1 MADQTI
7 TPEEAEFNALLAEL
21 RALSAAATAGPWFA
35 WDRGVGYMITL
46 DEDGN
51 RRLPEGGRTDLGHR
65 PDAELIARMR
75 NELPGLLDRLESGQ
89 VFGKAM
95 LSTLNVQSDIA
106 LQATGL
112 HHLIEPDGDGDWQAV
127 WETVAELG
135 EQVRRL
141 TRERDR
147 AQAALAAIKAADPSL
162 FDPEGGTNRGE
173 AYERYGTPGHNL
185 RAAYCAAVGIK
196 LEDGEGADDA

>member
-1 MADQTI
+1 
-7 TPEEAEFNALLAEL
+7 
-21 RALSAAATAGPWFA
+21 
-35 WDRGVGYMITL
+35 MITL

-135 EQVRRL
+135 EQMKRL
-141 TRERDR
+141 TAEREADR
-147 AQAALAAIKAADPSL
+147 AAIKRVAELAERL
-162 FDPEGGTNRGE
+162 GTPAENENRGSRLIFQSFADE
-173 AYERYGTPGHNL
+173 I
-185 RAAYCAAVGIK
+185 RAALSGVRNV
-196 LEDGEGADDA
+196 